1 MIPPMTTR
9 VRSVLLAAALVLALS
24 GCVKIDADL
33 KVSSDETVSGTLLM
47 AIDKAFAEQMGQ
59 SPDKLKEQV
68 EKTVKED
75 LPDGVDCK
83 PYEEGKYLGTECSLD
98 DVPFSEMSDSGGT
111 GMKFEKSGE
120 RFVVSGGAGGQ
131 ASSEIPAN
139 FTPEVEFKI
148 TMPGK
153 IIERDAGAQVDG
165 KTATYTDPKK
175 MTSIRLVSEA
185 GGGGI
190 PAWLIILLVVLV
202 LGAAGAVVFFLL
214 KGRNKSGGAQQFPGQ
229 QYPGQQGQW
238 GPQQGQW
245 GPQQG
250 QWGPQQGGPQPQQWG
265 GQQGPQ
271 QGQWGPGPQQGQP
284 QGQQPPQQWGQP
296 GQGQPGQGQ
305 QPPRQQPPQRW
316 GQPGQGQPG
325 QGQPGQGQPGQGQ
338 PGQGQPPQ
346 QWGRPGQPPQ
356 GGPQGPR

>member
-33 KVSSDETVSGTLLM
+33 KVSSDEKVSGTMLM

-98 DVPFSEMSDSGGT
+98 DVPFSEMSDSRGT
-111 GMKFEKSGE
+111 GLKFEKSGE
-120 RFVVSGGAGGQ
+120 RFIVTGGVGDQ
-131 ASSEIPAN
+131 ASFEIPAN
-139 FTPEVEFKI
+139 LTPEVEFKI

-214 KGRNKSGGAQQFPGQ
+214 KGRNKIGAQQFPGQ

-238 GPQQGQW
+238 GPQQGQQA
-245 GPQQG
+245 P
-250 QWGPQQGGPQPQQWG
+250 WGPQQGGPQPQQRG

-271 QGQWGPGPQQGQP
+271 QRQWGPGPQ

-296 GQGQPGQGQ
+296 GQGQ
-305 QPPRQQPPQRW
+305 QPPRQQPPQQW
-316 GQPGQGQPG
+316 GQPGQGQQPP
-325 QGQPGQGQPGQGQ
+325 QGG
-338 PGQGQPPQ
+338 PPQ
-346 QWGRPGQPPQ
+346 QWGQPGQPPQ

>member
-9 VRSVLLAAALVLALS
+9 VRSVLLAAALVLALG

-33 KVSSDETVSGTLLM
+33 KVSSDEKVSGTMVM
-47 AIDKAFAEQMGQ
+47 AVDKAFAEQMGQ

-83 PYEEGKYLGTECSLD
+83 PYDEGKFLGTECSLD

-111 GMKFEKSGE
+111 GLKFEKSGE
-120 RFVVSGGAGGQ
+120 RFIVSGGAGEE
-131 ASSEIPAN
+131 ASSQIPAN

-165 KTATYTDPKK
+165 RTATYTDPKK

-214 KGRNKSGGAQQFPGQ
+214 KGRNKSGAQFPGQ
-229 QYPGQQGQW
+229 QYPDQQGQW
-238 GPQQGQW
+238 GPQQGQQGPW
-245 GPQQG
+245 GPQQS
-250 QWGPQQGGPQPQQWG
+250 GPQPQQWG

-271 QGQWGPGPQQGQP
+271 QGQWGPGPQQGRP
-284 QGQQPPQQWGQP
+284 QSQQPPQQWGQP
-296 GQGQPGQGQ
+296 GHGQPGHGQPGQGQ
-305 QPPRQQPPQRW
+305 QPPRQQPPQQW
-316 GQPGQGQPG
+316 
-325 QGQPGQGQPGQGQ
+325 GQPGQGQPGQGQ

-346 QWGRPGQPPQ
+346 QWGQPGQPGQPPP